1 LVFRA
6 ARADRTA
13 ARVRAHDN
21 DRRRLLAAAALA
33 LSGAAAAQGYAV
45 VSAGSSKVDL
55 ECGGTGLSCDES
67 GTAFKLLG
75 GYKFTP
81 NFALEGG
88 YVSFGEGTVSDGTT
102 TIKLKTDA
110 FVIGGALHADFSQ
123 SWNFVAR
130 LGLAQVKTKLS
141 ATGLGSDSESGAQA
155 YAGFGIGYRLTKQ
168 LSLDAALDFTK
179 VEVGGAKDDVRALSL
194 GLTYAF

>member
-1 LVFRA
+1 MPAGAFEAPFFRPLERKRPKKQLA
-6 ARADRTA
+6 
-13 ARVRAHDN
+13 
-21 DRRRLLAAAALA
+21 LAAAALA

-81 NFALEGG
+81 NIALEGG
-88 YVSFGEGTVSDGTT
+88 YLNFGEGTVSDGTT

-141 ATGLGSDSESGAQA
+141 VAGLGSDSESGAQA
-155 YAGFGIGYRLTKQ
+155 YAGIGYRLTKQ
-168 LSLDAALDFTK
+168 LSLDATLDFTK